1 MMKLSE
7 LKDQVGTS
15 GGSIP
20 KDSNEKERHGI
31 KCKFCEKTFAQTC
44 HLEIHINEHDTEKK
58 YKCSRWGKTFHIE
71 WRRNKHEEN
80 HNEMH
85 IKKMSWF

>member
-15 GGSIP
+15 GGIP

-31 KCKFCEKTFAQTC
+31 KCKFCEKTFAQFC
-44 HLEIHINEHDTEKK
+44 HLEIHINEHETEKK

-85 IKKMSWF
+85 VKKMSLL